1 MHRQYIMPRLCK
13 LTTLFF
19 FHLSIVVRTQK
30 KQKQAFFLK
39 KKLKYLNTD
48 TIFAFIE
55 SKQTFLPDLGL
66 FDELMSIVSFNNY

>member
-1 MHRQYIMPRLCK
+1 M
-13 LTTLFF
+13 
-19 FHLSIVVRTQK
+19 VRTQK